1 MKSDLSEA
9 AMKLFQKD
17 SNCAQAI
24 FSVYGEQLGLRSET
38 CLKIAS
44 GFGGGIARTR
54 NVCGALTGAVMAIGL
69 KCGGFERK
77 DREKTYEVAEQ
88 LLNEFKILH
97 GSIICKELINH
108 DLITNNDIEQA
119 FEKGVFD
126 NCPKFVEDVS
136 IILEKLIF

>member
-1 MKSDLSEA
+1 MKSNLSET
-9 AMKLFQKD
+9 AMKLFQKE

-24 FSVYGEQLGLRSET
+24 FSVYGEQLGLRKET

-69 KCGGFERK
+69 KCGGIKRG
-77 DREKTYEVAEQ
+77 DREKTYEVAEE
-88 LLNEFKILH
+88 LLSEFKTLH
-97 GSIICKELINH
+97 GSIICEELINH
-108 DLITNNDIEQA
+108 DLITNNDVEQA